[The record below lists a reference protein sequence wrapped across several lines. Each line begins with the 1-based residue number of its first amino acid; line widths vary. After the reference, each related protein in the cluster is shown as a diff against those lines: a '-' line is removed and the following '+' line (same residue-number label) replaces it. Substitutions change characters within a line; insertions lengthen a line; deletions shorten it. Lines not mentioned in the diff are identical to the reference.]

1 MTAPAVTLLCLPCAG
16 ASATMYL
23 RWRRALPAWLRLVPV
38 ELPGRGERYAQ
49 PHAADLDALAA
60 QLCDRHAA
68 DMQGRFVLLG
78 HSMGA
83 LLAYRMASQL
93 RQQRRRL
100 PALLIAS
107 ASPAPALRDPARFDG
122 LDHDDALAADMRKQG
137 GTPEAVFAD
146 AELLRLALDTLAA
159 DYRLCRR
166 HCYAAQPPLP
176 VPIAVLAGREDEI
189 TPAQVSGWRAET
201 SRGCTETWF
210 DGGHFFIRHQEP
222 AVLEVL
228 RDLLAGLDC
237 DASHHATALP
247 A

>member
-1 MTAPAVTLLCLPCAG
+1 MTAPTVTLLCLPCAG

-23 RWRRALPAWLRLVPV
+23 RWRRALPAWLRVVPV
-38 ELPGRGERYAQ
+38 ELPGRGERYA
-49 PHAADLDALAA
+49 HAHATDLDTLAA
-60 QLCDRHAA
+60 QLCDRHDA
-68 DMQGRFVLLG
+68 DLQGRFVLFG

-83 LLAYRMASQL
+83 LLAYRMASWL
-93 RQQRRRL
+93 RRQGRHL

-122 LDHDDALAADMRKQG
+122 LDHDDALIADMRKQG
-137 GTPEAVFAD
+137 GTPEAVYAD

-159 DYRLCRR
+159 DYRLCKS
-166 HCYAAQPPLP
+166 HCYTAQPPLP
-176 VPIAVLAGREDEI
+176 LPIAVFAGREDDI
-189 TPAQVSGWRAET
+189 TPAQVTGWRAET

-222 AVLEVL
+222 AVLAAL
-228 RDLLAGLDC
+228 RDVLAGLNC
-237 DASHHATALP
+237 NASRHASAQP

>member
-1 MTAPAVTLLCLPCAG
+1 MIAPTVTLLCLPCAG

-38 ELPGRGERYAQ
+38 ELPGRGERYV
-49 PHAADLDALAA
+49 HAHATDLDTLAA
-60 QLCDRHAA
+60 QLCVRH
-68 DMQGRFVLLG
+68 DVDLQGRFVLFG

-83 LLAYRMASQL
+83 LLAYRMASWLHGQG
-93 RQQRRRL
+93 RRL
-100 PALLIAS
+100 PELLIAS

-122 LDHDDALAADMRKQG
+122 LDHDDALIADMRKQG

-146 AELLRLALDTLAA
+146 AELLRLAVDTLAA
-159 DYRLCRR
+159 DYRLCQTHR
-166 HCYAAQPPLP
+166 YTAQPRLP
-176 VPIAVLAGREDEI
+176 VPIAVFAGREDDI
-189 TPAQVSGWRAET
+189 APAQVSGWGVET

-222 AVLEVL
+222 IVLAVL
-228 RDLLAGLDC
+228 RDVLAGLDC
-237 DASHHATALP
+237 KASHHATALP